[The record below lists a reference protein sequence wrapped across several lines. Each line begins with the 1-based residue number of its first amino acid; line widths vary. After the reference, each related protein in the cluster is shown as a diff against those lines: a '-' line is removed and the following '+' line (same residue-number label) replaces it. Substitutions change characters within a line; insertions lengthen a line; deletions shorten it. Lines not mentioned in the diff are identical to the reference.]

1 MFTNPSISTEVARY
15 RQQDMA
21 AQARQRHLAAQLTA
35 ASRAPRPA
43 RRAGRRLV
51 RHVLS
56 VRAQWRRAA
65 GI

>member
-1 MFTNPSISTEVARY
+1 MFTNPSINSEVARY

-35 ASRAPRPA
+35 ASRASRPP
-43 RRAGRRLV
+43 RRAGRKLG

-56 VRAQWRRAA
+56 IRAQWRRVV